1 MAWRKFAV
9 CALLGYLGA
18 HKFMEKKI
26 GQGFLYLFTLG
37 LFGVG
42 WIVDTIRCFIAAF
55 KGTKN
60 KKKAAAISAAVVA
73 VLMIG
78 SVNSQNGLDVAS
90 TASPGGAAPAVS
102 AGMLHEAESTAAPTQ
117 EPAAEPTAAL
127 TREPAAEPTAVPTQE
142 PEEAFVLNKN
152 TRVFHEPGCSSVKK
166 MSEKNRL
173 DFCGTRQEAIDMGY
187 KPCGR
192 CDP

>member
-9 CALLGYLGA
+9 CALLGYFGV
-18 HKFMEKKI
+18 HKFIEKKI

-117 EPAAEPTAAL
+117 EPAAEPTA
-127 TREPAAEPTAVPTQE
+127 VPTQE
-142 PEEAFVLNKN
+142 AEEAFVLNKN